1 MVVFISNK
9 KIFNFIIGK
18 IILVLSAVKLVLHQ
32 SMILKMI
39 MRKIMIWV
47 WMSLTDQDQ
56 DLEEADSTIT
66 VRSMW
71 RAMDF
76 QGKIKLFFFK
86 YVSLRNDYKT
96 FKQIILF
103 FMMFAIDLNTLNP
116 AKSFEGV
123 LLVQEMT

>member
-1 MVVFISNK
+1 
-9 KIFNFIIGK
+9 
-18 IILVLSAVKLVLHQ
+18 
-32 SMILKMI
+32 
-39 MRKIMIWV
+39 
-47 WMSLTDQDQ
+47 MSLIVQDQ

-76 QGKIKLFFFK
+76 QGKIKHFFFK

>member
-1 MVVFISNK
+1 MDWFGINVFLSTFTIVSLYCFVLHQMYWLKRTMYGLITCLMVVFISNK
-9 KIFNFIIGK
+9 KIFNFILGK

-47 WMSLTDQDQ
+47 SMSLTDQDQ

-76 QGKIKLFFFK
+76 QGKIKLFFF
-86 YVSLRNDYKT
+86 LN
-96 FKQIILF
+96 
-103 FMMFAIDLNTLNP
+103 MFH
-116 AKSFEGV
+116 
-123 LLVQEMT
+123 